1 MSSITQTPAQPAEA
15 AGLVASLAQRV
26 VENVE
31 RVVVG
36 KTTAVQTAV
45 AALLAN
51 GHVLLE
57 DAPGVAKTVLVK
69 SMAKSLG
76 LSFRRI
82 QCTPDLLPSDA
93 TGASIYNQK
102 LGEFEFRPG
111 PVFANLVLVDELN
124 RATPRTQAAL
134 LECMAEAQ
142 VTVDNVSHPMA
153 DPFLVF
159 ATQNPFEY
167 EGTFP
172 LPEAQLDR
180 FALRMKIGYPSE
192 ADEIALMESTRL
204 RHPLD
209 SLTAVVNAEEV
220 IAAQG
225 FVRQIFASEDIRR
238 YITRLVRATRV
249 HADVAI
255 GASPRATM
263 SLFHVSQAASAIS
276 GKEYVT
282 PDIVRFLAPL
292 ALEHRLTLRPEARMR
307 GRGASD
313 VIHDVLEH
321 TPAPT
326 PNRR

>member
-1 MSSITQTPAQPAEA
+1 M
-15 AGLVASLAQRV
+15 
-26 VENVE
+26 
-31 RVVVG
+31 VG
-36 KTTAVQTAV
+36 KTTAIQTAM
-45 AALLAN
+45 ASLLAG

-134 LECMAEAQ
+134 LECMAESQ
-142 VTVDNVSHPMA
+142 VTVDNVSHQMA
-153 DPFLVF
+153 EPFLVF

-192 ADEIALMESTRL
+192 NDEIALMESTRM

-209 SLTAVVNAEEV
+209 SIGSVVNAEEV
-220 IAAQG
+220 IQAQAY
-225 FVRQIFASEDIRR
+225 VRQVFASEDIRR

-263 SLFHVSQAASAIS
+263 GLFHVAQAASAIA
-276 GKEYVT
+276 GKEFVS
-282 PDIVRFLAPL
+282 PDIVRFLAPM

-307 GRGASD
+307 GRCATD
-313 VIHDVLEH
+313 VMNDVLDK

-326 PNRR
+326 LNRK